1 MRKMKKYVAALVLA
15 LFSLTMAVPA
25 FAVVTGESFNKRH
38 EGGSANAFGET
49 ITLNITNS
57 IKGASID
64 GQTFDVY
71 KIFDAEKKT
80 TTVNQSYTYS
90 GTDPEVQAL
99 LEKFKAQG
107 NHNVEWIKTKGAE
120 EVQKLYKA
128 GKFGEKVGTA
138 TASGETASIKL
149 TDGITE
155 NHGGFYMIIG
165 KTVANGV
172 ATHTDPM
179 FITAVATNAEADT
192 AYTVKV
198 KSEAPTIDKVITN
211 NTDALNIG
219 DKVEYKVTGKVPNI
233 SAYTDGYI
241 YKITDTMSAGL
252 TPTAPF
258 DIAVQIGAKT
268 LDKGDYTLI
277 EPSEGKNGFE
287 LTLNLTE
294 LAAAGK
300 ANIGD
305 AINVTYSATINDK
318 SITDS
323 AKNEVKL
330 SYSNDPS
337 NCGQGGTTSDTTITD
352 ENTAKPYTF
361 GIDMKLTYAG
371 SQDFTEPFEF
381 KLKNEQGQYFKKEAN
396 KVSWVASADEATVV
410 TIDSKTD
417 NTDNIFNGIGLVE
430 GPTKYTIEE
439 VSVPAEFE
447 NLGNS
452 DIYVRPVYKDDTKK
466 VVTAIEYC
474 KDNQF
479 GPDKQTVN
487 IPADKTHGVLTEARE
502 YGDSSFLPE
511 TGSIGTTIFF
521 IGGALLMGTAVL
533 LRRRKIDEN

>member
-511 TGSIGTTIFF
+511 TGGIGTTIFF
-521 IGGALLMGTAVL
+521 VGGALLMGTAVL

>member
-25 FAVVTGESFNKRH
+25 FAAGES
-38 EGGSANAFGET
+38 
-49 ITLNITNS
+49 ITLNVTNS
-57 IKGASID
+57 IKGTSID

-337 NCGQGGTTSDTTITD
+337 NCGQGGSLSDTTVT
-352 ENTAKPYTF
+352 EESTAKPYTF
-361 GIDMKLTYAG
+361 GINMNLTYAG
-371 SQDFTEPFEF
+371 SQDFTEPFQF
-381 KLKNEQGQYFKKEAN
+381 KLKNEQGQYFKKEEN
-396 KVSWVASADEATVV
+396 KVSWVANADEATVV

-439 VSVPAEFE
+439 VSVPTEFE

-479 GPDKQTVN
+479 GADKQTVT
-487 IPADKTHGVLTEARE
+487 IPADKTHGILTEARE

-511 TGSIGTTIFF
+511 TGGIGTTIFF
-521 IGGALLMGTAVL
+521 VAGALLMGTAVVMY
-533 LRRRKIDEN
+533 RRRSIRK